1 MLLSIA
7 IPSHN
12 KSFLLDQAIKSILKE
27 SFLGE
32 LIEIVISDNSL
43 NNEVEN
49 LFLKNYKKYEFIK
62 YFKSQQYKCL
72 DSNVNRAVELSKGK
86 FVWIFG
92 DDDLIVP
99 GILEK
104 LISFLKDK
112 NPCLL
117 VLNSK
122 SFKDNQ
128 LIEDSRRPLSLKT
141 EYKENENDQFLIDMA
156 GYLTYVG
163 AILVRKDLWITH
175 YDKSKIGTF
184 FSHIVCLSRIKTKR
198 IVYYFPKPAIQMRL
212 GNQTWTS
219 QAFMIWYIF
228 YPEIIWG
235 LKNYSKHAKKKI
247 VSLNPTNSIKVMLAA
262 KAYGRLNIKNFF
274 NYIIYSK
281 NVIFYKKYIIF
292 LISMIPKELVRIIYV
307 FYILISKK
315 GHTNSFSPK
324 LALAQ
329 LRCKKN

>member
-27 SFLGE
+27 PGLGK

-62 YFKSQQYKCL
+62 YFKSQEYECL
-72 DSNVNRAVELSKGK
+72 DSNVNRCVELSTGEY
-86 FVWIFG
+86 VWIFG

-99 GILEK
+99 GILAD

-112 NPCLL
+112 NPNLL

-122 SFKDNQ
+122 SFRNNQ

-141 EYKENENDQFLIDMA
+141 VYNENENDQFLIDMA

-163 AILVRKDLWITH
+163 AILVRKDLWISY

-184 FSHIVCLSRIKTKR
+184 FSHIVCLSRIKSKR
-198 IVYYFPKPAIQMRL
+198 KVYYFRRPAIQMRL

-219 QAFMIWYIF
+219 QAFIIWYKF

-235 LKNYSKHAKKKI
+235 LSNYSNHAKEKI
-247 VSLNPTNSIKVMLAA
+247 ISLNPINSIKVMLAA
-262 KAYGRLNIKNFF
+262 RAYGRLDTENFF
-274 NYIIYSK
+274 KYIINSK
-281 NVIFYKKYIIF
+281 KVLIYKKYFIF
-292 LISMIPKELVRIIYV
+292 LISIIPEKLIRIIYII
-307 FYILISKK
+307 YILLSRKK
-315 GHTNSFSPK
+315 HTINFSPK

-329 LRCKKN
+329 LGFHKN